1 MMLLGLA
8 NAPTTFMDLMNVAF
22 HDYLDHFVIVF
33 IDDILIYSM
42 SQEKQE
48 EHLRIVLQILRENK
62 LFATLSKYEF
72 QWNQIVLLGYVIAK
86 DEITLDLG
94 RI

>member
-42 SQEKQE
+42 SQESRK
-48 EHLRIVLQILRENK
+48 N
-62 LFATLSKYEF
+62 T
-72 QWNQIVLLGYVIAK
+72 
-86 DEITLDLG
+86 
-94 RI
+94 